1 MGMEDY
7 SRYQQGIIKRFY
19 ENKETMGLQR
29 VAELVGDLYLAEGKK
44 RQKIWDQIVPALIK
58 AGLPEAQANNLRQ
71 QDKADVLAETVA
83 RLDAK
88 SPEPQSKPKP
98 GSK

>member
-7 SRYQQGIIKRFY
+7 SRYQQGIIRRFY

-44 RQKIWDQIVPALIK
+44 RQKIWDQIVPALVK
-58 AGLPEAQANNLRQ
+58 AGLPEAQANHLRQ
-71 QDKADVLAETVA
+71 QDKADLLAEAVA

-88 SPEPQSKPKP
+88 TPENKPKP
-98 GSK
+98 GGK

>member
-7 SRYQQGIIKRFY
+7 TRHQQCIIQRYSD
-19 ENKETMGLQR
+19 NKETMGLQR

-44 RQKIWDQIVPALIK
+44 RQKIWDQIVPALVK
-58 AGLPEAQANNLRQ
+58 AGLPESQANHLRQ
-71 QDKADVLAETVA
+71 QDRADILAETVS

-88 SPEPQSKPKP
+88 TPEPGSKPKP
-98 GSK
+98 GPR

>member
-7 SRYQQGIIKRFY
+7 SRYQQGIIRRFY

-44 RQKIWDQIVPALIK
+44 RQKIWDQIVPALVK
-58 AGLPEAQANNLRQ
+58 AGLPEAQANHLRQ
-71 QDKADVLAETVA
+71 QDRADILAETVA
-83 RLDAK
+83 RLDSK
-88 SPEPQSKPKP
+88 GPETKPKP
-98 GSK
+98 GGK